1 MVMLVANYH
10 FLYRIA
16 NFYEVNARRS
26 DLKTSLFHS
35 CRLCHAYARNRE
47 NLNRFVG

>member
-10 FLYRIA
+10 FLYCIA
-16 NFYEVNARRS
+16 NFYEVNAWRS

-35 CRLCHAYARNRE
+35 WRLRHAHARNRE